1 MLRYFQAVGRELTA
15 KQVSVKYDEIR
26 GSRRIFRQQAMK
38 LVRQYYSHGEV
49 QVESTKKVSLVCPI
63 SKRRIEDACRGDQ
76 CRHLECF
83 DLRTYLQ
90 YHTQLTY
97 WECPV
102 LNCRKN
108 VSLERLRLDE
118 YMTSI
123 LQEIPA
129 ACLEVEILWDG
140 SFNAIVANASADVE
154 ISDEDPV
161 VAQEC
166 EPNPVKEEPMDVA
179 AVGPTLVSGEPEL
192 RRLHEERMNVA
203 SRNLT
208 LHGAM
213 KKELSEEAKE
223 TILYLAIRANFKGGS
238 VSEVEPRVPRA
249 VVKSK
254 YCHLNTTL
262 RAFVPRLPKKK
273 KKLPEK
279 LESVMKVDRSKI
291 WPRTVT
297 RYKHQIEDLFEFM
310 SAKART
316 VLNAETAEGNICIA
330 GCPRSD
336 FDDRI
341 TCAGCTVT
349 YHTKCLAIDGLDGLV
364 ETYYCPKC
372 EDEAQS
378 TEF

>member
-1 MLRYFQAVGRELTA
+1 
-15 KQVSVKYDEIR
+15 
-26 GSRRIFRQQAMK
+26 MK
-38 LVRQYYSHGEV
+38 LVRRYYSHGEV
-49 QVESTKKVSLVCPI
+49 QVESTKRVSLVCPI
-63 SKRRIEDACRGDQ
+63 SMRRIEDACRGEQ
-76 CRHLECF
+76 CLHLECF

-97 WECPV
+97 WDCPV
-102 LNCRKN
+102 CGRKA
-108 VSLERLRLDE
+108 SLERLRIDE
-118 YMTSI
+118 YVTSI
-123 LQEIPA
+123 LQEVPA
-129 ACLEVEILWDG
+129 ACLEVEILEDG
-140 SFNAIVANASADVE
+140 SFNAIIANASADVD
-154 ISDEDPV
+154 ITDEDPFV
-161 VAQEC
+161 VQEC
-166 EPNPVKEEPMDVA
+166 APNPVKEELMDVA
-179 AVGPTLVSGEPEL
+179 DVGPTLVSGEPEPV
-192 RRLHEERMNVA
+192 HEERMDIA

-223 TILYLAIRANFKGGS
+223 TVLYLAIRANFASGS
-238 VSEVEPRVPRA
+238 VSEVKPRVPRA

-291 WPRTVT
+291 WPRTVG

-316 VLNAETAEGNICIA
+316 VLNAETVEGNICIA